1 MRFEHWIYSIP
12 LRIRS
17 LFHRDAVEHELDDEL
32 QYHLDQK
39 TQHYIDGGLAPEEAR
54 RRARRDIDGL
64 EIRKEQCRDAR
75 RVSRLEDLIQDLRFS
90 VRTLRKSPAFTT
102 AAVLTLAL
110 GIGANA
116 AIFSVVNAVLL
127 RGLPYP
133 NSEQLFTLQSNQS
146 LPDLEDIQKQTNSF
160 AAIGGITKPALDFIG
175 QGEPIQIYG
184 GLCNAELFDALGFT
198 PVLGRVFSPAE
209 DSYGGPALVV
219 LTHGF
224 WTHYFGGD
232 AAILGKSIRLSGNS
246 YTVIGVLPREFW
258 LPGRPVDVLA
268 SLRVVDP
275 SAAKER
281 GVHFL
286 HTFFRLKPSI
296 SIAQASAEMGIVDQ
310 WLALHYPEDNT
321 ARDFTDIHR
330 RLLSLQDSIFGD
342 VRPELLVLFAAVGLV
357 LLIACVNFASLQ
369 LARCA
374 TRQREIAIRAA
385 LGAPS
390 GRLIRQMLTE
400 SVLLSLLGG
409 AAGLVLAALGV
420 RLLMTLTP
428 ADLPRIANTSIDTAV
443 LGFTFAVSLLTGIV
457 FGLVPALSAT
467 LFGVSAKLKEDART
481 TAGGA
486 SGHRLRK
493 FLVVSEIAL
502 ALVLLISAGLMIR
515 SFALLH
521 RIDPGFRADNLL
533 TMRLQLP
540 EARYREQTKQRQF
553 HRELLDELNSIPGV
567 QAALVSE
574 LPMTGDY
581 LTHNFVIE
589 GRPRLP
595 AGSEPEVQ
603 TRTVAGDYF
612 RIMGIPLL
620 SGRDFGPQDRTG
632 GQHVA
637 LVNRA
642 FVAQYFPGQ
651 DAVGARI
658 DWARSDPPDW
668 MTIVGVV
675 GDIKHF
681 GPSEPEEPAVY
692 DLYSQTAQKWKR
704 WMYPTIRGAASPGA
718 LLAQVKERLWAID
731 NQLPVTQ
738 VFTMNEIVA
747 ASLDHQRFNLT
758 LLGIFAAVAL
768 ALAVVGIYGV
778 MSYAIT
784 QRTNEIGIRVAL
796 GAQHSNILWLIL
808 GQGLRLTLVGG
819 TLGIVAAFALTRYMS
834 HLLFGISPRDPQTF
848 VAIPFVLFAVALLA
862 CYIPARRAMR
872 VDPIVALRYE

>member
-1 MRFEHWIYSIP
+1 MRFERWLYSIP

-17 LFHRDAVEHELDDEL
+17 LLRRNAVERELDDEL
-32 QYHLDQK
+32 QYHLEQK
-39 TQHYIDGGLAPEEAR
+39 TQHYIAAGLGAEEAR
-54 RRARRDIDGL
+54 RKALRDIDGL
-64 EIRKEQCRDAR
+64 ELRKEECRDAR
-75 RVSRLEDLIQDLRFS
+75 RVSRLEDFVQDLRFA
-90 VRTLRKSPAFTT
+90 VRTLRKAPGFTLT
-102 AAVLTLAL
+102 AVITLAL

-116 AIFSVVNAVLL
+116 AIFSVVNAVLF

-133 NSEQLFTLQSNQS
+133 NSEQLFTLPSNQS
-146 LPDLEDIQKQTNSF
+146 LPDLEDIQKQTSSF
-160 AAIGGITKPALDFIG
+160 AAIGGINTQALDFTG
-175 QGEPIQIYG
+175 QGEPVQISG
-184 GLCNAELFDALGFT
+184 GLCNAELFDALGIH
-198 PVLGRVFSPAE
+198 PVLGRAFSPAE

-219 LTHGF
+219 LSHGF
-224 WTHYFGGD
+224 WMRYFGGD
-232 AAILGKSIRLSGNS
+232 AAIIGKSIRLSGNS

-258 LPGRPVDVLA
+258 LPGRPKDVLA
-268 SLRVVDP
+268 SLRVVSP

-281 GVHFL
+281 DVHFL
-286 HTFFRLKPSI
+286 HTYFRLKPAVSF
-296 SIAQASAEMGIVDQ
+296 AQASAEMGNADQ
-310 WLALHYPEDNT
+310 WLALHYPEENT
-321 ARDFTDIHR
+321 AHDFTDTHR
-330 RLLSLQDSIFGD
+330 RLLSLQESVVGD
-342 VRPELLVLFAAVGLV
+342 VRLELLVLFAAVGFV

-400 SVLLSLLGG
+400 SVFLSLLGG

-428 ADLPRIANTSIDTAV
+428 AGLPRIANTSIDTAV

-457 FGLVPALSAT
+457 FGLVPALNAT
-467 LFGVSAKLKEDART
+467 LFGVSAKLKEDTRT

-486 SGHRLRK
+486 SGQRLRK

-515 SFALLH
+515 SFVLLH
-521 RIDPGFRADNLL
+521 SIDPGFRTDNLL
-533 TMRLQLP
+533 TMRLELP

-553 HRELLDELNSIPGV
+553 HQELLEGLNSIPGV

-574 LPMTGDY
+574 LPMSGDY

-589 GRPRLP
+589 GRPQVP
-595 AGSEPEVQ
+595 AGSEPEVL

-612 RIMGIPLL
+612 GVMGIPLL
-620 SGRDFGPQDRTG
+620 AGRDFGPQDRTG
-632 GQHVA
+632 SPHVA
-637 LVNRA
+637 VVNRT

-651 DAVGARI
+651 DPLGARVQ
-658 DWARSDPPDW
+658 WARSDPPDW

-681 GPSEPEEPAVY
+681 GPGEPEEPAVY

-704 WMYPTIRGAASPGA
+704 WMYPTIRGAASPGS
-718 LLAQVKERLWAID
+718 LLGQVKQRLWAID
-731 NQLPVTQ
+731 KQLPVTQ
-738 VFTMNEIVA
+738 VFTMNEVLA

-758 LLGIFAAVAL
+758 LLGIFAGVAL
-768 ALAVVGIYGV
+768 ALAIVGIYGV

-796 GAQHSNILWLIL
+796 GAQQRDVLWLIL
-808 GQGLRLTLVGG
+808 GQGLRLALVGSA
-819 TLGIVAAFALTRYMS
+819 LGIAAAFALTRYMS
-834 HLLFGISPRDPQTF
+834 HLLYGISPRDPQTF
-848 VAIPFVLFAVALLA
+848 AAIPFALLGVALLA
-862 CYIPARRAMR
+862 CYVPARRAMR

>member
-17 LFHRDAVEHELDDEL
+17 LFHRDALEHELHDEL
-32 QYHLDQK
+32 QFHLEQK
-39 TQHYIDGGLAPEEAR
+39 TQHYIASGLSVEDARREALRDIGGLE
-54 RRARRDIDGL
+54 L
-64 EIRKEQCRDAR
+64 RKEECRDAR
-75 RVSRLEDLIQDLRFS
+75 RVSRFEDLIQDLRFS
-90 VRTLRKSPAFTT
+90 SRTLRKAPGFTA

-127 RGLPYP
+127 RSLPYP
-133 NSEQLFTLQSNQS
+133 NSEQLFTLPSNQS
-146 LPDLEDIQKQTNSF
+146 LPDLEDIQKQTKSYT
-160 AAIGGITKPALDFIG
+160 AIGGLTTQALDFTG
-175 QGEPIQIYG
+175 QGEPVQISG
-184 GLCNAELFDALGFT
+184 GLCNAEFFGAMGFQ
-198 PVLGRVFSPAE
+198 PAIGRAFSPAE

-219 LTHGF
+219 LTYGF
-224 WTHYFGGD
+224 WTRYFGAD
-232 AAILGKSIRLSGNS
+232 SAILGKSVRLSGNS

-258 LPGRPVDVLA
+258 MPGRSVDVLV
-268 SLRVVDP
+268 SLRVVSP
-275 SAAKER
+275 LAAKFR

-286 HTFFRLKPSI
+286 HTYFRLKPGVAA
-296 SIAQASAEMGIVDQ
+296 AQASAEMASVDQ
-310 WLALHYPEDNT
+310 WLAQHYPEENTDN
-321 ARDFTDIHR
+321 HR
-330 RLLSLQDSIFGD
+330 RLLPLRDAIVGD

-385 LGAPS
+385 LGAPA
-390 GRLIRQMLTE
+390 GRLVRQMLTE
-400 SVLLSLLGG
+400 SVFLSLLGG
-409 AAGLVLAALGV
+409 AAGLVLAAVGV

-428 ADLPRIANTSIDTAV
+428 ANLPRIKNTSIDNAV
-443 LGFTFAVSLLTGIV
+443 LGFTFAVSLITGIV
-457 FGLVPALSAT
+457 FGLVPALNAT

-515 SFALLH
+515 SFVFLH
-521 RIDPGFRADNLL
+521 RVDPGFRSKNLL
-533 TMRLQLP
+533 TMRLELP
-540 EARYREQTKQRQF
+540 EARYREQPKQRQF
-553 HRELLDELNSIPGV
+553 HREFLYGLNSMPGV
-567 QAALVSE
+567 KAAVVSE
-574 LPMTGDY
+574 LPMSGDY

-589 GRPRLP
+589 GRPQLP

-603 TRTVAGDYF
+603 TRTIQGDYF
-612 RIMGIPLL
+612 SIMGIPLL
-620 SGRDFGPQDRTG
+620 TGRTFGTQDRTG
-632 GQHVA
+632 SLHVA
-637 LVNRA
+637 VVNRA
-642 FVAQYFPGQ
+642 FVSQYFPGQ

-658 DWARSDPPDW
+658 DWARSKPADW

-681 GPSEPEEPAVY
+681 GPGEPEEPAVY
-692 DLYSQTAQKWKR
+692 DLYSQTAQQWKR
-704 WMYPTIRGAASPGA
+704 WMYVALRADVSPA
-718 LLAQVKERLWAID
+718 NLLAQTKQQLWAID

-738 VFTMNEIVA
+738 VFTMSDVLA

-758 LLGIFAAVAL
+758 LLGVFAAVAL

-796 GAQHSNILWLIL
+796 GAQHGNILWLIL
-808 GQGLRLTLVGG
+808 GQGLRLAVVGG
-819 TLGIVAAFALTRYMS
+819 TLGILASFALTRYMS

-848 VAIPFVLFAVALLA
+848 VAIPFALFAVALLA

>member
-32 QYHLDQK
+32 QFHLDQK

>member
-1 MRFEHWIYSIP
+1 MRFEQWIYSIP

-17 LFHRDAVEHELDDEL
+17 LFRRDTVEHELDDEL
-32 QYHLDQK
+32 QFHLEQK
-39 TQHYIDGGLAPEEAR
+39 TQHYVASGLSVEDAR
-54 RRARRDIDGL
+54 RKALRDIDGL
-64 EIRKEQCRDAR
+64 ELRKEECRDAR
-75 RVSRLEDLIQDLRFS
+75 RVNRFEDLIQDLRFS
-90 VRTLRKSPAFTT
+90 IRTLRKAPGFTA

-116 AIFSVVNAVLL
+116 AIFSVVNAVLF

-133 NSEQLFTLQSNQS
+133 NSEQLFTLPSNQS
-146 LPDLEDIQKQTNSF
+146 LPDLEDIQKQTSSF
-160 AAIGGITKPALDFIG
+160 AAIGGINTQALDFTG
-175 QGEPIQIYG
+175 QGEPVQISG
-184 GLCNAELFDALGFT
+184 GLCNAELFDALGIH
-198 PVLGRVFSPAE
+198 PVLGRAFSPAE

-219 LTHGF
+219 LSHGF
-224 WTHYFGGD
+224 WMRYFGGD
-232 AAILGKSIRLSGNS
+232 AAIIGKSIRLSGNS

-258 LPGRPVDVLA
+258 LPGRPKDVLV
-268 SLRVVDP
+268 SLRVFNP

-286 HTFFRLKPSI
+286 HTYFRLKPDVSF
-296 SIAQASAEMGIVDQ
+296 AQASAEMGNADQ
-310 WLALHYPEDNT
+310 WLALHYPEENT
-321 ARDFTDIHR
+321 ARDFADIHR
-330 RLLSLQDSIFGD
+330 RLLSLQDSLFGD
-342 VRPELLVLFAAVGLV
+342 VRPELLVLSASVGLV

-400 SVLLSLLGG
+400 SVLLSLFGG

-457 FGLVPALSAT
+457 FGLVPALNAT

-533 TMRLQLP
+533 TMRLELP

-553 HRELLDELNSIPGV
+553 HRELLDGLNSIPGV

-574 LPMTGDY
+574 IPMSGDY

-612 RIMGIPLL
+612 RLMGIPLL
-620 SGRDFGPQDRTG
+620 AGRDFGPQDRTG

-651 DAVGARI
+651 DAVGARV

-738 VFTMNEIVA
+738 VFTMNAIVA
-747 ASLDHQRFNLT
+747 SSLDHQRFNLT

-778 MSYAIT
+778 MSYSIT

-808 GQGLRLTLVGG
+808 GQGLRLALVGG
-819 TLGIVAAFALTRYMS
+819 ALGIVASFALTRYMS

-848 VAIPFVLFAVALLA
+848 VAIPFVLLAVALLA

>member
-32 QYHLDQK
+32 QFHLDQK

-127 RGLPYP
+127 RWLPYP

-175 QGEPIQIYG
+175 QGEPVQIYG

-198 PVLGRVFSPAE
+198 PVLGRAFSPAE

-224 WTHYFGGD
+224 WTRYFGGD

-246 YTVIGVLPREFW
+246 YTVIGVLPRQFW

-310 WLALHYPEDNT
+310 WLALHYPEENT
-321 ARDFTDIHR
+321 ARDFTDIRR

-342 VRPELLVLFAAVGLV
+342 VRPELLVLSAAVGLV

-420 RLLMTLTP
+420 RFLMTLTP

-467 LFGVSAKLKEDART
+467 LFGVSARLKEDART

>member
-1 MRFEHWIYSIP
+1 
-12 LRIRS
+12 
-17 LFHRDAVEHELDDEL
+17 LFRRDDVEQELDDEL
-32 QYHLDQK
+32 QFHIEQK
-39 TQHYIDGGLAPEEAR
+39 TQQYAATGLTLEDAR
-54 RRARRDIDGL
+54 RKALRDIDGL
-64 EIRKEQCRDAR
+64 ELRKEECRDAR
-75 RVSRLEDLIQDLRFS
+75 RVSRFEDLIQDLRFS
-90 VRTLRKSPAFTT
+90 IRTLRKAPGFTG

-127 RGLPYP
+127 RSLPYP
-133 NSEQLFTLQSNQS
+133 NSERLFTLRSNQS

-175 QGEPIQIYG
+175 QGEPVQITG
-184 GLCNAELFDALGFT
+184 GLCNAELFDALGFS
-198 PVLGRVFSPAE
+198 PVLGRAFSPAE
-209 DSYGGPALVV
+209 DSYGGPALAV

-224 WTHYFGGD
+224 WTRYFGGD

-258 LPGRPVDVLA
+258 LPGRPVDLLA

-286 HTFFRLKPSI
+286 HTYFRLKPSI
-296 SIAQASAEMGIVDQ
+296 SIAQASAEMRIVDQ

-321 ARDFTDIHR
+321 ARDFTDIRR

-342 VRPELLVLFAAVGLV
+342 VRLELLVLSAAVGLV

-400 SVLLSLLGG
+400 SVFLSLLGG

-443 LGFTFAVSLLTGIV
+443 LGFTFAISLLTGVV

-467 LFGVSAKLKEDART
+467 LFGVSAKLKEETRT

-515 SFALLH
+515 SFVLLH
-521 RIDPGFRADNLL
+521 RIDPGFRTDNLL
-533 TMRLQLP
+533 TMRLELP

-553 HRELLDELNSIPGV
+553 RRELLDGLNSIPGV

-574 LPMTGDY
+574 LPMSGDY
-581 LTHNFVIE
+581 LTHNLVIE
-589 GRPRLP
+589 GRPPLP
-595 AGSEPEVQ
+595 PGSEPEVQ

-612 RIMGIPLL
+612 RLMGIPLL
-620 SGRDFGPQDRTG
+620 AGRDFGPQDRTG

-668 MTIVGVV
+668 MTIVGIV

-704 WMYPTIRGAASPGA
+704 WMYPTIRGAAASGV

-738 VFTMNEIVA
+738 VFTMSDVLA
-747 ASLDHQRFNLT
+747 ASLDHQRFSLV

-796 GAQHSNILWLIL
+796 GAQRGNILWLIL
-808 GQGLRLTLVGG
+808 GQGLRLALVGG
-819 TLGIVAAFALTRYMS
+819 TLGILASFALTRYMS

-848 VAIPFVLFAVALLA
+848 VAITFVLFAVALLA
-862 CYIPARRAMR
+862 CYLPARRAMR

>member
-1 MRFEHWIYSIP
+1 MRFEQWIYSIP

-17 LFHRDAVEHELDDEL
+17 LFRRDTVEHELDEEL
-32 QYHLDQK
+32 QFHLEQK
-39 TQHYIDGGLAPEEAR
+39 TQHYIVAGLAPEDAC

-64 EIRKEQCRDAR
+64 ELRKEECRDAR
-75 RVSRLEDLIQDLRFS
+75 RVSRLEDVIQDLRFS
-90 VRTLRKSPAFTT
+90 VRTLRKSPGFTA

-110 GIGANA
+110 GIGANS

-146 LPDLEDIQKQTNSF
+146 LPDLEDIQRQTNSF

-184 GLCNAELFDALGFT
+184 GLCNAELLDALGFT
-198 PVLGRVFSPAE
+198 PVLGRAFSPAE

-224 WTHYFGGD
+224 WTRYFGGD

-275 SAAKER
+275 SAARER

-310 WLALHYPEDNT
+310 WLALHYPEENT
-321 ARDFTDIHR
+321 ARDFTDIRR

-342 VRPELLVLFAAVGLV
+342 VRPELLVLSAAVGLV

-420 RLLMTLTP
+420 RFLMTLTP

-443 LGFTFAVSLLTGIV
+443 LGFTFAVSLVTGIV

-467 LFGVSAKLKEDART
+467 LFGVSAKLKEDTRT

-486 SGHRLRK
+486 SGQRLRK

-515 SFALLH
+515 SFVLLN
-521 RIDPGFRADNLL
+521 RVDPGFRTDNLL

-553 HRELLDELNSIPGV
+553 HRELLDGLNSIPGV

-574 LPMTGDY
+574 LPMSGDY

-612 RIMGIPLL
+612 RLMGIPLL
-620 SGRDFGPQDRTG
+620 AGHDFGPQDRTG

-651 DAVGARI
+651 DALGARI

-704 WMYPTIRGAASPGA
+704 WMYPTIRGAAAPGA
-718 LLAQVKERLWAID
+718 LLAQVKERLGAID

-747 ASLDHQRFNLT
+747 ASVDHQRFNLT

-796 GAQHSNILWLIL
+796 GAQHGNILWLIL
-808 GQGLRLTLVGG
+808 GQGLRLALVGG
-819 TLGIVAAFALTRYMS
+819 AVGILASFALTRYMS

-848 VAIPFVLFAVALLA
+848 VAIPFVLLAVALLA

>member
-1 MRFEHWIYSIP
+1 MRFERWIYSIP
-12 LRIRS
+12 LRLRS
-17 LFHRDAVEHELDDEL
+17 LFQRDAVEHELDDEL
-32 QYHLDQK
+32 QFHLEQK
-39 TQHYIDGGLAPEEAR
+39 TQHYLDGGLTPEEAR
-54 RRARRDIDGL
+54 RCALRDIDGL
-64 EIRKEQCRDAR
+64 ELRKEECRDAR
-75 RVSRLEDLIQDLRFS
+75 RVSRFEDLIQDLRFS
-90 VRTLRKSPAFTT
+90 IRTLRKAPGFTA

-146 LPDLEDIQKQTNSF
+146 LPDLEDIQRQTNSF

-175 QGEPIQIYG
+175 QGEPVQIYG

-198 PVLGRVFSPAE
+198 PIVGRAFSRAE

-224 WTHYFGGD
+224 WMRYFGGD

-286 HTFFRLKPSI
+286 HTFFRLKPST

-330 RLLSLQDSIFGD
+330 RLLSLQDAIFGD

-409 AAGLVLAALGV
+409 VAGLVLAALGV

-467 LFGVSAKLKEDART
+467 LFGVSAKLKEDTRT

-515 SFALLH
+515 SFVLLH
-521 RIDPGFRADNLL
+521 RIDPGFRTDNLL

-553 HRELLDELNSIPGV
+553 HRELLDGLNSIPGV

-612 RIMGIPLL
+612 RLMGIPLL
-620 SGRDFGPQDRTG
+620 AGRDFGPQDRTG

-651 DAVGARI
+651 DAVGARV

-704 WMYPTIRGAASPGA
+704 WMYPTIRGAAAPGA

-747 ASLDHQRFNLT
+747 SSLDHQRFNLT

-808 GQGLRLTLVGG
+808 GQGLRLALVGSS
-819 TLGIVAAFALTRYMS
+819 LGIVVSFALTRYMS

-848 VAIPFVLFAVALLA
+848 VAIPFVLFTVALLA

>member
-32 QYHLDQK
+32 QFHLDQK

-127 RGLPYP
+127 RWLPYP

-175 QGEPIQIYG
+175 QGEPVQIYG

-198 PVLGRVFSPAE
+198 PVLGRAFSPAE

-224 WTHYFGGD
+224 WTRYFGGD

-310 WLALHYPEDNT
+310 WLALHYPEENT
-321 ARDFTDIHR
+321 ARDFTDIRR

-342 VRPELLVLFAAVGLV
+342 VRPELLVLSAAVGLV

-420 RLLMTLTP
+420 RFLMTLTP

-467 LFGVSAKLKEDART
+467 LFGVSARLKEDART

>member
-1 MRFEHWIYSIP
+1 MRFERWIYSIP

-17 LFHRDAVEHELDDEL
+17 LFHRDTVEHELDDEL
-32 QYHLDQK
+32 QFHLEQK
-39 TQHYIDGGLAPEEAR
+39 TQHYVASGLSVEDAR
-54 RRARRDIDGL
+54 RKALRDIDGL
-64 EIRKEQCRDAR
+64 ELRKEECRDAR
-75 RVSRLEDLIQDLRFS
+75 RVSRFEDLIQDLRFS
-90 VRTLRKSPAFTT
+90 FRTLRKAPGFTA

-175 QGEPIQIYG
+175 QGEPVQIYG
-184 GLCNAELFDALGFT
+184 GLCNAELFDALGFH
-198 PVLGRVFSPAE
+198 PVLGRAFSPAE
-209 DSYGGPALVV
+209 DSYGGPALAV

-224 WTHYFGGD
+224 WMRYFGGD

-330 RLLSLQDSIFGD
+330 RLLSLQDSIVGD

-357 LLIACVNFASLQ
+357 LLISCVNFASLQ

-467 LFGVSAKLKEDART
+467 LFGVSAKLKEDTRT

-486 SGHRLRK
+486 SGQRLRR

-521 RIDPGFRADNLL
+521 RIDPGFRTDNLL

-553 HRELLDELNSIPGV
+553 HRELLDGLNSIPGV

-574 LPMTGDY
+574 LPMSGDY

-589 GRPRLP
+589 GRPRVP

-612 RIMGIPLL
+612 RLMGIPLL
-620 SGRDFGPQDRTG
+620 AGRDFGPQDRTG

-681 GPSEPEEPAVY
+681 GPDQPEEPAVY

-704 WMYPTIRGAASPGA
+704 WMYPTIRGAAAPGA

-738 VFTMNEIVA
+738 VFTMSDVLA

-796 GAQHSNILWLIL
+796 GAQHGNILWLIL
-808 GQGLRLTLVGG
+808 GQGLRLALVGG
-819 TLGIVAAFALTRYMS
+819 ALGIVASFALTRYMS

-848 VAIPFVLFAVALLA
+848 VAIPFVLLAVALLA

>member
-1 MRFEHWIYSIP
+1 
-12 LRIRS
+12 
-17 LFHRDAVEHELDDEL
+17 
-32 QYHLDQK
+32 
-39 TQHYIDGGLAPEEAR
+39 
-54 RRARRDIDGL
+54 
-64 EIRKEQCRDAR
+64 
-75 RVSRLEDLIQDLRFS
+75 
-90 VRTLRKSPAFTT
+90 
-102 AAVLTLAL
+102 
-110 GIGANA
+110 
-116 AIFSVVNAVLL
+116 
-127 RGLPYP
+127 
-133 NSEQLFTLQSNQS
+133 
-146 LPDLEDIQKQTNSF
+146 
-160 AAIGGITKPALDFIG
+160 
-175 QGEPIQIYG
+175 
-184 GLCNAELFDALGFT
+184 
-198 PVLGRVFSPAE
+198 
-209 DSYGGPALVV
+209 
-219 LTHGF
+219 
-224 WTHYFGGD
+224 
-232 AAILGKSIRLSGNS
+232 
-246 YTVIGVLPREFW
+246 
-258 LPGRPVDVLA
+258 
-268 SLRVVDP
+268 
-275 SAAKER
+275 
-281 GVHFL
+281 
-286 HTFFRLKPSI
+286 
-296 SIAQASAEMGIVDQ
+296 
-310 WLALHYPEDNT
+310 
-321 ARDFTDIHR
+321 
-330 RLLSLQDSIFGD
+330 
-342 VRPELLVLFAAVGLV
+342 
-357 LLIACVNFASLQ
+357 
-369 LARCA
+369 
-374 TRQREIAIRAA
+374 
-385 LGAPS
+385 
-390 GRLIRQMLTE
+390 
-400 SVLLSLLGG
+400 
-409 AAGLVLAALGV
+409 
-420 RLLMTLTP
+420 
-428 ADLPRIANTSIDTAV
+428 
-443 LGFTFAVSLLTGIV
+443 
-457 FGLVPALSAT
+457 
-467 LFGVSAKLKEDART
+467 
-481 TAGGA
+481 
-486 SGHRLRK
+486 
-493 FLVVSEIAL
+493 
-502 ALVLLISAGLMIR
+502 
-515 SFALLH
+515 
-521 RIDPGFRADNLL
+521 
-533 TMRLQLP
+533 MRLQLP

-553 HRELLDELNSIPGV
+553 HRELLDGLNSIPGV

-651 DAVGARI
+651 DAAGARV

-704 WMYPTIRGAASPGA
+704 WMYPTIRGAAAPGA

-747 ASLDHQRFNLT
+747 SSLDHQRFNLT

-796 GAQHSNILWLIL
+796 GAQHGNILWLIL
-808 GQGLRLTLVGG
+808 GQGLRLALVGG
-819 TLGIVAAFALTRYMS
+819 ALGIVAAFALTRYMS

-848 VAIPFVLFAVALLA
+848 VVIPFVLFAVALLA